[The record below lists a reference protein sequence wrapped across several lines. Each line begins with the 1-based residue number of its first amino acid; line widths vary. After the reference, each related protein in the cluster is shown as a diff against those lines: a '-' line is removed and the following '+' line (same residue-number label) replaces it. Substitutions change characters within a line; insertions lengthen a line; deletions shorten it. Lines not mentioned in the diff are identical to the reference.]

1 MVTSGP
7 GFSESDVFDA
17 VQKLHEAG
25 CLEITPEMIL
35 ESMSPGYGN
44 AARAADFDLVYP
56 AVHNILVKAG
66 KDGRLPVVESEGL
79 VKVVFTN

>member
-1 MVTSGP
+1 MTSGP
-7 GFSESDVFDA
+7 GFSESDVYDA
-17 VQKLHEAG
+17 VQELHEAG

-35 ESMSPGYGN
+35 EAISPGYGN
-44 AARAADFDLVYP
+44 AARAADVDLVYP
-56 AVHNILVKAG
+56 TTYNILVKAG